1 MEGGAGRG
9 HSRSNRERLQQ
20 LNRVRVAKRIISSTP
35 NIKTKK
41 KKSSYTQFTMSVFR
55 ANRLQCC
62 SVGYSSAG
70 ERKIFLRKARIA
82 SVICDLRSAI
92 CYMLC
97 AIYHL

>member
-1 MEGGAGRG
+1 MRGRAGRG
-9 HSRSNRERLQQ
+9 HSRSNRDRLQQ
-20 LNRVRVAKRIISSTP
+20 LNRVCAAKRIISGTP
-35 NIKTKK
+35 NMKKK
-41 KKSSYTQFTMSVFR
+41 KKSSNTQFTMCVFR